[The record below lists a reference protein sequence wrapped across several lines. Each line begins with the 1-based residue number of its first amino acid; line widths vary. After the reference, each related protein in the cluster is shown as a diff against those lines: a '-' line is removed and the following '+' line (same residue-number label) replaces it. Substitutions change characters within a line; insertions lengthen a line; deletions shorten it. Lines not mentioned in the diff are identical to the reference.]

1 MNPDAFY
8 RFIGPKNWGKALIDD
23 ELTTCLLD
31 NGAQLNFITP
41 AYAQEWGM
49 AIMSLDYLAREIGG
63 PISPIRGIGGIPV
76 EPVGFIMMNAKVPC
90 VQGYDEDQ
98 VTIVILGTLTIY
110 RVMEVIKESEISKLA
125 VPWASS
131 QVSWLMRDVQARFG
145 QVVMNDVANKPI
157 LPLNVDEV
165 VRVTSKCTVPP
176 FGHKAIHGKVN
187 LVLHGYKMNVMTH
200 GLEKRSPSLPLGI
213 DVQTV
218 YATLTDGSN
227 RVTVVLRNNTWDW
240 LEIKKG
246 IPITRMVAAN
256 EIPKVTNLLSAEEPK
271 EQPTLTKAERQDL
284 LMEKLDLTG
293 LEAWPEDQVEKAH
306 SLLKEYHDIF
316 SLEKCDV
323 GHTKAA
329 KYKIVLKD
337 PDTPPFKERFH
348 QIPPPQ
354 LDEVCAHLKMML
366 DAGVIWPSNSPWCNA
381 VVLVRKKDGSL
392 RFCID
397 FRKLNSLTVKDSHPL
412 PCICETLE
420 SLAGAAHYS
429 TFNMNS
435 GFWQVPMDEESK
447 QYTPFTLG
455 SMGLYE
461 CESMPF
467 GLCNTPPTFQRLMQN
482 CLGELNLTYCLIY
495 LDDVII
501 FSQTEE
507 HLERMHVVFDHLR
520 EHGLKL
526 KPSKCDVFKMEIN
539 CLAHHVNKKGLL
551 PSKKNLEAIAE
562 CLPPD
567 TYTKVKSFVGLV
579 GHYRHF
585 IKGIANI
592 AAPLYDLT
600 NGENKDKKSEHLD
613 LPPEA

>member
-1 MNPDAFY
+1 MD
-8 RFIGPKNWGKALIDD
+8 
-23 ELTTCLLD
+23 T
-31 NGAQLNFITP
+31 
-41 AYAQEWGM
+41 
-49 AIMSLDYLAREIGG
+49 MSLDYLVQEIGG
-63 PISPIRGIGGIPV
+63 SILPIRGIGSISV
-76 EPVGFIMMNAKVPC
+76 EPIGFVMMNVKVPC

-98 VTIVILGTLTIY
+98 IAIVMDDPGMSEWLVILGTPTIY
-110 RVMEVIKESEISKLA
+110 RVIEVIKESEISKLA

-131 QVSWLMRDVQARFG
+131 QVSCLMRDVQARLG
-145 QVVMNDVANKPI
+145 QVVVNDVANKPI
-157 LPLNVDEV
+157 SPLNVDEV
-165 VRVTSKCTVPP
+165 ARVASKCTVPP
-176 FGHKAIHGKVN
+176 FGHKTIHGKVN

-218 YATLTDGSN
+218 YATLADGSN
-227 RVTVVLRNNTWDW
+227 RVTVVLRNNT
-240 LEIKKG
+240 
-246 IPITRMVAAN
+246 
-256 EIPKVTNLLSAEEPK
+256 
-271 EQPTLTKAERQDL
+271 Q
-284 LMEKLDLTG
+284 DLTG
-293 LEAWPEDQVEKAH
+293 LEAWPEDQAEKAH

-316 SLEKCDV
+316 SLEKCDM

-329 KYKIVLKD
+329 KHKIVLKD
-337 PDTPPFKERFH
+337 SDTPLFKERFR

-354 LDEVCAHLKMML
+354 LDEVHAHLKMML

-392 RFCID
+392 RFCIN
-397 FRKLNSLTVKDSHPL
+397 FRKLNSLTVKDSHLL
-412 PCICETLE
+412 PHICETLE
-420 SLAGAAHYS
+420 SLAGAAHYL
-429 TFNMNS
+429 TFDMNS
-435 GFWQVPMDEESK
+435 GFWQVPMDKESK
-447 QYTPFTLG
+447 QYTAFTLG

-467 GLCNTPPTFQRLMQN
+467 RLCNAPPTFQRLMLN

-507 HLERMHVVFDHLR
+507 EHLERRGVVFDRLH

-526 KPSKCDVFKMEIN
+526 KPSKCDVFKTEIN
-539 CLAHHVNKKGLL
+539 YLAHHVSKKGVL

-562 CLPPD
+562 CPPPD

-585 IKGIANI
+585 IKWFANI
-592 AAPLYDLT
+592 ATPL
-600 NGENKDKKSEHLD
+600 
-613 LPPEA
+613 